1 MIIFDFS
8 QLLYGAVYSDM
19 KLQGTKEPSERGIRI
34 YILNKIQFLRERFVY
49 EYGEETVIAIDANS
63 WRKDTFANYKFKR
76 KKTREEDPLDWKVIN
91 GYFNNIKK
99 ELKENFSYKVIDVS
113 GAEGDDIVAVLSRH
127 SVEPVLII
135 GQDKDYFQLHNR
147 SDLRQYCPL
156 RNEFISF
163 AVKDIPYNLFNHIC
177 RGDSSDGVPSIFNY
191 SNCFADGVRQK
202 PLKETYI
209 QEAFEY
215 AMKGQVEEFLGPE
228 RFARFKENKVLID
241 FRSIPVNVKTSILDL
256 YENYEL
262 PTKNVYKYLI
272 QQNLT
277 EEFIKEINNF

>member
-34 YILNKIQFLRERFVY
+34 YVLNKIQYLREKFDY
-49 EYGEETVIAIDANS
+49 EFGEETVIAIDANS
-63 WRKDTFANYKFKR
+63 WRKEVFSNYKFKR
-76 KKTREEDPLDWKVIN
+76 KKTREEDALDWKVIN

-99 ELKENFSYKVIDVS
+99 ELKENFSYKVIDVN
-113 GAEGDDIVAVLSRH
+113 GAEGDDIVAILSRR
-127 SVEPVLII
+127 SENPVIII

-147 SDLRQYCPL
+147 SDLKQYCPV

-163 AVKDIPYNLFNHIC
+163 DVKDITYNLFSHIC
-177 RGDSSDGVPSIFNY
+177 RGDSSDGIPSILNL
-191 SNCFADGVRQK
+191 SNCFVNGVRQK

-209 QEAFEY
+209 LQAFEY

-241 FRSIPVNVKTSILDL
+241 FRSIPLHIKSSVLDL
-256 YENYEL
+256 YENYET
-262 PTKNVYKYLI
+262 PSNNVYKYLI
-272 QQNLT
+272 QQNLV

>member
-34 YILNKIQFLRERFVY
+34 YVLNKIQYIRNRFVQ
-49 EYGEETVIAIDANS
+49 EFGEETIIAIDANS
-63 WRKDTFANYKFKR
+63 WRKDVFSNYKFKR
-76 KKTREEDPLDWKVIN
+76 KKNREEDPLDWKVIN
-91 GYFNNIKK
+91 GYFNNLKK
-99 ELKENFSYKVIDVS
+99 ELKENFSYKIIDIG
-113 GAEGDDIVAVLSRH
+113 GAEGDDIVAVLTRYAK
-127 SVEPVLII
+127 EPVII
-135 GQDKDYFQLHNR
+135 VGQDKDYFQLHNKT
-147 SDLRQYCPL
+147 DLTQYCPIKDQFL
-156 RNEFISF
+156 SF
-163 AVKDIPYNLFNHIC
+163 DVHEIPYNLFSHIC
-177 RGDSSDGVPSIFNY
+177 RGDSSDGITSILNPSD
-191 SNCFADGVRQK
+191 CFVKGVRQK

-209 QEAFEY
+209 QQAFEY
-215 AMKGQVEEFLGPE
+215 AMKGKVEEFLGPE